1 MISALVCA
9 EVRLYR
15 EGVADGLVRSGKIDV
30 VGVVAG
36 SAEALAVAAEL
47 APEVVLVDV
56 STLHA
61 GEVGPRLRA
70 LAEQTTVVALGVP
83 EQEAEVIACAESGV
97 AAFVTRETS
106 LDGLVAAIEVAVR
119 GDVLC
124 SPEVAGTL
132 LRRVRALAA
141 ERGPA
146 ATAPL
151 THRELQILD
160 LIVEGLSNKEIA
172 SRLHIELSTAKNH
185 VHSILAKLNVRRR
198 ADAAVVRARQI

>member
-15 EGVADGLVRSGKIDV
+15 EGVAEGLDRSGRIAVLAAVSRPD
-30 VGVVAG
+30 
-36 SAEALAVAAEL
+36 EALALAAEL
-47 APEVVLVDV
+47 VPEVVLFDV
-56 STLHA
+56 STLRDEEL
-61 GEVGPRLRA
+61 GVRLRA
-70 LAEQTTVVALGVP
+70 LVSSATVVALGVP
-83 EQEAEVIACAESGV
+83 EQEEHVIACVESGV

-106 LDGLVAAIEVAVR
+106 LEELVAAIESAVR

-124 SPEVAGTL
+124 SPRVAGTL

-141 ERGPA
+141 ERSVG

-151 THRELQILD
+151 TVRENQILD

-185 VHSILAKLNVRRR
+185 VHNILSKLHVRRR
-198 ADAAVVRARQI
+198 SDAAVVRAREI